1 MRLDPYT
8 QERAAPGPERMADE
22 PRKPAYRTVE
32 TAALF
37 SAADPFGGAKQIG
50 GIHPVAAIRGG
61 IGREKQPARA
71 PIPADEAVEREAS
84 MQTVQQERAGADVA
98 FRERLDPHGFARP
111 DRGVHAGAE
120 RLKGDGRALFQQV
133 GDDVAYVGHG
143 RVVSMIGKVAY
154 PMDNTSIVWRMARV
168 VLAVAA
174 LAHAGRADAAAPSTT
189 GEAVVAAMA
198 GKAEVRVFTGPV
210 HEGRTQVRDLFEG
223 ATAGESSRVMTGGD
237 GRLCMVCSPGAI
249 LCVAPNTEFTVK
261 QLRHT
266 ADGLPTR
273 EADLVRRIQLDL
285 HIGRIRVQAGV
296 PMPTLDI
303 QIATPAGR
311 IEAHGG
317 AFVVAQDPE
326 GRWNVFCDAYDLRIV
341 GLEGAVTEVKAG
353 ETARFWVDEQSRT
366 DVRKAGVSGDS
377 ELHQFELC
385 NAFFEDLEP
394 FIERE
399 RRFDRA
405 GLENYLGRPE
415 GLVALD
421 GGALVS
427 DVSPTLRPEVA
438 VDSAPLP
445 AVSPGEE
452 PGGRWSEQRIR
463 TWYEGLGTVKG
474 VNYIPRTA
482 VNSVEMWMESTFDPD
497 VIDEELGWAREMGYN
512 NIRVQLQFVVWQDDP
527 EGFLGRLD
535 RLLEIAA
542 KHGLRMVPV
551 LFDDL
556 NLAHSAPQVGE
567 QPAPIPGEHNARWVP
582 SPGAEMVKDRSRWPG
597 LEKYVKDVLGRF
609 KRDDRVLYWDLY
621 NTAGNGGL
629 WEGSLPLLDQT
640 FRWARAVNVSQP
652 LAVAAWKDFG
662 SAMSARKLE
671 RSDLITFQS
680 FDNVESIEAQLQL
693 LQRYR
698 RPIICSDW
706 LMRQV
711 GNDFE
716 QVLPLFA
723 TQRVGWFNQGL
734 VSGKTHKTIQDARY
748 RSEKSPDVWQ
758 QDVLQKDGTPYS
770 EREVELIQGF
780 RFLDAP

>member
-1 MRLDPYT
+1 MRVVPHK
-8 QERAAPGPERMADE
+8 QNSAVQGPERVTDE
-22 PRKPAYRTVE
+22 PRQPACRAVE
-32 TAALF
+32 TTAPF
-37 SAADPFGGAKQIG
+37 SAAHPFGDAKQIA
-50 GIHPVAAIRGG
+50 GIDPVAAFRGG
-61 IGREKQPARA
+61 IGCEKQPARA
-71 PIPADEAVEREAS
+71 PLAADEAVEHEAS
-84 MQTVQQERAGADVA
+84 VQAVQQERAGAEIA
-98 FRERLDPHGFARP
+98 FRKGPDPHGFAGP

-120 RLKGDGRALFQQV
+120 RLEGDGRALFQQV
-133 GDDVAYVGHG
+133 GDDVAGVGHG
-143 RVVSMIGKVAY
+143 GVVSVIGKVAY

-174 LAHAGRADAAAPSTT
+174 VGGAGWAGAATPTAT
-189 GEAVVAAMA
+189 GEAVVAAMTGQA
-198 GKAEVRVFTGPV
+198 DVRVFTGPV

-223 ATAGESSRVMTGGD
+223 ATAGESSRVMTGAD

-249 LCVAPNTEFTVK
+249 LCVAPQTEFTVK

-266 ADGLPTR
+266 ADGLPKR
-273 EADLVRRIQLDL
+273 EEDLVRRIHLDL
-285 HIGRIRVQAGV
+285 HIGRIRIQAGV
-296 PMPTLDI
+296 PIPTLDI
-303 QIATPAGR
+303 QISTPAGR
-311 IEAHGG
+311 IEANGG
-317 AFVVAQDPE
+317 SFVVAQDPE
-326 GRWNVFCDAYDLRIV
+326 GRWTVFCDAYDLRLV
-341 GLEGAVTEVKAG
+341 GLDGAATEVKAG
-353 ETARFWVDEQSRT
+353 EAAQFWVNEQGRT
-366 DVRKAGVSGDS
+366 DVRKDGVSSDS

-421 GGALVS
+421 DGALVS

-438 VDSAPLP
+438 VDSSPLP
-445 AVSPGEE
+445 AVTPGED
-452 PGGRWSEQRIR
+452 PGGRWSEQRIW
-463 TWYEGLGTVKG
+463 TWYESLGTVKG

-482 VNSVEMWMESTFDPD
+482 VNSVEMWMESTFDPE
-497 VIDEELGWAREMGYN
+497 VIDEELGWAREIGYN
-512 NIRVQLQFVVWQDDP
+512 NIRVQLQFAVWQDDP

-535 RLLEIAA
+535 NMLEIAA
-542 KHGLRMVPV
+542 RHGLRMVPV

-556 NLAHSAPQVGE
+556 NLADSAPQVEE

-582 SPGAEMVKDRSRWPG
+582 SPGADMVQDRSQWPG

-609 KRDDRVLYWDLY
+609 KGDDRVLYWDLY

-629 WEGSLPLLDQT
+629 WEGSLPLLDQS
-640 FRWARAVNVSQP
+640 FRWARAVKVSQP

-680 FDNVESIEAQLQL
+680 FDNVESIEARLQL

-723 TQRVGWFNQGL
+723 AQRVGWFNQGL

-748 RSEKSPDVWQ
+748 RVEKNPDVWQ